1 MHAYLPIAEISASVP
16 VLLGLGLGVGV
27 LSGLFGVGGGFILTP
42 LLFMIGIP
50 SAIAVGTQGAVI
62 VGSSVS
68 GVLAHLR
75 RRTVDFPMGLALLA
89 GGLLGSYF
97 GVKVFRLLT
106 TLGQIDLV
114 IKLAYV
120 LLLGAIGGAMTIEAI
135 AAIRARSQGKKIGLG
150 RKHHSWIQGLPFRL
164 RFRASGL
171 YISVIPPLAVGVLV
185 GVMAAIMGVGGG
197 FIMVPAM
204 IYLLGMPTK
213 TVIGT
218 SLFQITFLAGFTTLM
233 QAKENY
239 TVDFVLALVL
249 LIGGVVGA
257 QVGSRLGQKLNA
269 DTLRLL
275 LAGLV
280 LLVSAKI
287 AFELAVPPTDV
298 YSVMV
303 H

>member
-1 MHAYLPIAEISASVP
+1 MHVYLPIAEISASVP
-16 VLLGLGLGVGV
+16 VLMGLGLGVGV

-50 SAIAVGTQGAVI
+50 SAIAVGTQGNLI

-75 RRTVDFPMGLALLA
+75 RKTVDFPMGIALLT
-89 GGLLGSYF
+89 GGLVGSFF
-97 GVKVFRLLT
+97 GVKLFHWLT

-120 LLLGAIGGAMTIEAI
+120 LLLGTIGATMMIEAI
-135 AAIRARSQGKKIGLG
+135 HAIRARAKGGELRMN
-150 RKHHSWIQGLPFRL
+150 RKHHSWIQGLPLRV

-171 YISVIPPLAVGVLV
+171 YISVIPPIAVGLLV
-185 GVMAAIMGVGGG
+185 GVMAAVMGVGGG

-204 IYLLGMPTK
+204 IYLLNMPTK

-233 QAKENY
+233 QAIENQ

-249 LIGGVVGA
+249 LVGGVVGA
-257 QVGSRLGQKLNA
+257 QIGSRLGQKLNA

-275 LAGLV
+275 LAAMV
-280 LLVSAKI
+280 LLVSIKI
-287 AFELAVPPTDV
+287 AFELAVPPRDAF
-298 YSVMV
+298 SIMPQ
-303 H
+303 

>member
-1 MHAYLPIAEISASVP
+1 MHVYLPIAEISASVP
-16 VLLGLGLGVGV
+16 LLMGLGLGVGI

-50 SAIAVGTQGAVI
+50 SAIAVGTQGNLI

-75 RRTVDFPMGLALLA
+75 RKTVDFPMGLALLA
-89 GGLLGSYF
+89 GGIFGSFF
-97 GVKVFRLLT
+97 GVKVFHWLT

-120 LLLGAIGGAMTIEAI
+120 LLLGTIGATMMIEAM
-135 AAIRARSQGKKIGLG
+135 AAIRARSKGKKIGTN
-150 RKHHSWIQGLPFRL
+150 RKHHSWIQGLPLRV

-171 YISVIPPLAVGVLV
+171 YISVIPPVAVGALV

-218 SLFQITFLAGFTTLM
+218 SLFQITFLAAFTTLM
-233 QAKENY
+233 QAIENQ

-249 LIGGVVGA
+249 MVGGVIGA
-257 QVGSRLGQKLNA
+257 QIGSRLGQKLNA

-275 LAGLV
+275 LATMV
-280 LLVSAKI
+280 LLVSVKI
-287 AFELAVPPTDV
+287 AFELAIPPADP
-298 YSVMV
+298 YSVMTR
-303 H
+303 

>member
-1 MHAYLPIAEISASVP
+1 MYAYLPIAEISASVP
-16 VLLGLGLGVGV
+16 LLIGLGLGVGV

-50 SAIAVGTQGAVI
+50 SAIAVGTQGNLI

-75 RRTVDFPMGLALLA
+75 RKTVDFRMGLVLLA
-89 GGLLGSYF
+89 GGLAGSYV
-97 GVKVFRLLT
+97 GVKVFHWLT

-120 LLLGAIGGAMTIEAI
+120 FLLGTIGALMMIEALH
-135 AAIRARSQGKKIGLG
+135 AIRSRSKGQKIGIN
-150 RKHHSWIQGLPFRL
+150 RKHHSWIQALPFRM

-171 YISVIPPLAVGVLV
+171 YISVIPPVLVGLVV

-204 IYLLGMPTK
+204 IYLLNMPTK

-218 SLFQITFLAGFTTLM
+218 SLFQITFLAAFTTLM
-233 QAKENY
+233 QAIENH
-239 TVDFVLALVL
+239 TVDFILALFL
-249 LIGGVVGA
+249 MIGGVVGA
-257 QVGSRLGQKLNA
+257 QIGSRLGQRLKA

-275 LAGLV
+275 LALMV
-280 LLVSAKI
+280 LLVSVKI
-287 AFELAVPPTDV
+287 AVELAVPPQDA
-298 YSVMV
+298 YSIMI

>member
-1 MHAYLPIAEISASVP
+1 MHVYLPIAEISASVP
-16 VLLGLGLGVGV
+16 MLVGLGLGVGV

-50 SAIAVGTQGAVI
+50 SAIAVGTQGNLI

-75 RRTVDFPMGLALLA
+75 RKTVDFPMGLALLA
-89 GGLLGSYF
+89 GGLVGSFF
-97 GVKVFRLLT
+97 GVKLFRLLT
-106 TLGQIDLV
+106 LLGQIDLV

-120 LLLGAIGGAMTIEAI
+120 LLLGVIGGAMAIEAI
-135 AAIRARSQGKKIGLG
+135 AAIRARSKGKKIGMG
-150 RKHHSWIQGLPFRL
+150 RKHHSWVQGLPLRY

-171 YISVIPPLAVGVLV
+171 YISVIPPLAVGMLV

-233 QAKENY
+233 QAIENQ

-249 LIGGVVGA
+249 MVGGVIGA
-257 QVGSRLGQKLNA
+257 QIGSRLGQKLNA

-275 LAGLV
+275 LAALV

-287 AFELAVPPTDV
+287 AVELAVPPTDV
-298 YSVMV
+298 YSVMT